1 MFDEPRGGIDMSKDP
16 EALKIIEEIEGI
28 EEDIKFLAE
37 RKEELKNSIAYF
49 TAIIMVGCKR
59 RSMCIVNMY
68 LREHERICRPS

>member
-37 RKEELKNSIAYF
+37 RKEELKNKLVAMRIRP
-49 TAIIMVGCKR
+49 TGPVMVG
-59 RSMCIVNMY
+59 S
-68 LREHERICRPS
+68 